1 MFIVYYLSEFQYIG
15 FVMFF
20 ALKSKKTAKT
30 NLFMSSIPRAHALGY
45 YYVAL
50 TGLIISLP
58 ACHKA
63 LAITRSRQVCQNP
76 LPWMFHVF
84 IFFKFAICHGIK
96 SCPCVSK
103 FCSGH
108 AGFMCF

>member
-1 MFIVYYLSEFQYIG
+1 MFIIYYLFEFQYIG

-20 ALKSKKTAKT
+20 AYFGKLNASPSTPLRDRRKKTAKT

-50 TGLIISLP
+50 TGLIIPLP

-63 LAITRSRQVCQNP
+63 LAIMRSRQVCQLLAMN
-76 LPWMFHVF
+76 V
-84 IFFKFAICHGIK
+84 
-96 SCPCVSK
+96 SC
-103 FCSGH
+103 
-108 AGFMCF
+108 A